1 MRKYANFS
9 GLELRVQSCCAPPFS
24 LSHDMQQ
31 QDLLSSLNPKQLQA
45 VTAPEE
51 SVLILAGAG
60 SGKTRVL
67 TSRIAYLLNEQL
79 ASTSEILAVTF
90 TNKAAKEMVTRLETM
105 LPYDLRRMWVGTFH
119 GLCNRI
125 LRRHAEFAALPKTFQ
140 ILDSGDQL
148 SLIKR
153 VMKAANVDPEK
164 TDAKYVQNFIN
175 WSKEHGLRA
184 NQVGGEN
191 CDETTKSLYVEYERQ
206 CQREGVVDFAE
217 LLLRCYEL
225 LERNELV
232 RTHYQH
238 RFRHILVDEFQDT
251 NILQYRW
258 LKLLAGA
265 GLGPDGHS
273 LNAVFA
279 VGDDDQSIYAFRGAN
294 VGNME
299 DFLEDFKVV
308 EPIRLEENYRSTG
321 TILDAANGLIS
332 KNSGRLGKN
341 LWTSGARGDKI
352 VVEEMENDRAEAQ
365 WVVDDIEHERRRRNV
380 YRDFAVLY
388 RMNSQSRA
396 MESAL
401 AAAGIPYRVYGGLRF
416 FERAEVKHVLAYLR
430 LMTNP
435 WDDTSFLRIVN
446 FPTRGIGAKTIE
458 ALTEAARAR
467 GVSLW
472 AALSDDT
479 VKVPP
484 KLAAFHSLI
493 LKMRTDAQTM
503 SLDKAIRYTIS
514 ASGLR
519 DAYMKEKDGEDRV
532 ANMDEILNAAKGYLE
547 NEGIPAEQCAFAPYS
562 EDAPS
567 PIEGFLTQATL
578 EAGDKNEDA
587 GVDAVQLMTVH
598 AAKGLEFKYVYII
611 GAEEGIFPHF
621 SAIKSGDEQNKR
633 GGLEEERRLMYV
645 AITRAKVRLVIS
657 HCRERLLYGN
667 TFRNPVSSFIE
678 EIPANLLDVRKLA
691 PEREEDDDDGVDQYF
706 DDYRSG
712 SRGGYGGYGSSY
724 GRSGRSSYGD
734 NYAKGRS
741 GGYGY
746 GSGHSGG
753 YGGNYSGSRGYAA
766 SGYSRSSFGTRDGG
780 YAGRS
785 SGYGGRASAAGIRIQ
800 GPKPVSSPSAV
811 AEAGFAPGDHVSHTN
826 FGNGV
831 VEQVVGTGKDC
842 RIFIR
847 FADKSRE
854 LLLEFARPRLKKLSD

>member
-1 MRKYANFS
+1 M
-9 GLELRVQSCCAPPFS
+9 
-24 LSHDMQQ
+24 Q
-31 QDLLSSLNPKQLQA
+31 QDLLSSLNPRQLQA
-45 VTAPEE
+45 VTAPED

-67 TSRIAYLLNEQL
+67 TSRIAYLLNEHL
-79 ASTSEILAVTF
+79 ARTDEILAVTF

-175 WSKEHGLRA
+175 WSKEHGLRSS
-184 NQVGGEN
+184 QVTGSD

-265 GLGPDGHS
+265 GLGPDGCS

-299 DFLEDFKVV
+299 DFLKDFRVA

-321 TILDAANGLIS
+321 TILDAANGLIA

-341 LWTSGARGDKI
+341 LWTSGARGEKI
-352 VVEEMENDRAEAQ
+352 IVEELPDDRAEAR
-365 WVVDDIEHERRRRNV
+365 WVVDDIKHERGRGTV

-401 AAAGIPYRVYGGLRF
+401 ASAGIPYRVYGGLRF

-430 LMTNP
+430 LLTNP

-458 ALTEAARAR
+458 SLTLEARAR

-503 SLDKAIRYTIS
+503 SLDKAIRYTIT

-532 ANMDEILNAAKGYLE
+532 ANMDEILSAAKGYLE
-547 NEGIPAEQCAFAPYS
+547 NEGIRPEHCAFEPVS
-562 EDAPS
+562 DDSPS
-567 PIEGFLTQATL
+567 PLEGFLTQATL

-587 GVDAVQLMTVH
+587 STDAVQLMTVH

-621 SAIKSGDEQNKR
+621 SALKETEKKGGR

-645 AITRAKVRLVIS
+645 AITRAKKRLVIS

-667 TFRNPVSSFIE
+667 NFSNPVSSFVN
-678 EIPANLLDVRKLA
+678 EIPQELLDIRELA
-691 PEREEDDDDGVDQYF
+691 RSRRDDDDDGFDAYF
-706 DDYRSG
+706 DDYGRKSG
-712 SRGGYGGYGSSY
+712 SSGRGGYGGYSK
-724 GRSGRSSYGD
+724 SGRGST
-734 NYAKGRS
+734 
-741 GGYGY
+741 GGYGA
-746 GSGHSGG
+746 
-753 YGGNYSGSRGYAA
+753 RGA
-766 SGYSRSSFGTRDGG
+766 SGYGSRASGSSLSPETRAAFAAHVARSPFGG
-780 YAGRS
+780 AARS
-785 SGYGGRASAAGIRIQ
+785 GTSGSGYGSRFGSSGFSGRAALEKGRGPLESISPLERSNLGASA
-800 GPKPVSSPSAV
+800 S
-811 AEAGFAPGDHVSHTN
+811 GFAPGDRIEHETLGPGRVLS
-826 FGNGV
+826 V
-831 VEQVVGTGKDC
+831 TGIGDMA
-842 RIFIR
+842 RIR
-847 FADKSRE
+847 VKFASRE
-854 LLLEFARPRLKKLSD
+854 AELMLKFARPKIRKL